1 MKKITWAQ
9 WSLRSFP
16 IWAALWFYDL
26 VQKLMILFLGS
37 ICCAVLLLLLPML
50 GGNFS
55 SIYPSV
61 CKKKTKLLWV
71 ILGASEEMSE
81 QNLLMTLRPASVAC
95 NDSAFS
101 VFFFFFI
108 PLCFSFLEMNKD
120 FWGTTT
126 GNVIK
131 WPQMTYGKQMT
142 VFLSGTNISEHIVR
156 QGSLHCFYPSS
167 HETGQEI
174 CSSLLPYF
182 SPGLHHLNYS
192 QNL

>member
-1 MKKITWAQ
+1 MIWFRNWWFFFSAAYAVQ
-9 WSLRSFP
+9 CCSCCFP
-16 IWAALWFYDL
+16 CWGAISVPF
-26 VQKLMILFLGS
+26 
-37 ICCAVLLLLLPML
+37 
-50 GGNFS
+50 N
-55 SIYPSV
+55 PSV

-81 QNLLMTLRPASVAC
+81 QSLLMTLRPASVAC

-101 VFFFFFI
+101 VIFFYFI